1 MVFGLRLG
9 PGKPMQNGLVESFNG
24 RLSDEYLNEHLFN
37 TLRHARHK
45 IAAWRSDYNHQRP
58 HSSLDGLTP

>member
-1 MVFGLRLG
+1 LG
-9 PGKPMQNGLVESFNG
+9 ESFNG